1 MKRGRRLENLGLS
14 AAENDQ
20 LLRWTRRP
28 KVAQALAQRAQIVLL
43 CAAGTANDD
52 VARQLDVTPQTVGKW
67 RRRFLRQRLD
77 GLLDAPR
84 SGAPRRI
91 SDDLVDRIVTMT
103 LQDPPDGRLHW
114 SSRAMA
120 RACGVSQTAVVRIWR
135 STGLQPH
142 VERYF
147 RLSDEPPARHGAHEV
162 VGVFLDPPT
171 QALALSA
178 GPSRPDGAARPEAA
192 ETVFAALDAM
202 ADDRSGGR
210 PPAPANGV
218 QLLRFLHGVYSTVPS
233 DDDLVLLMNAPG
245 LPNTPALRSWL
256 VRRPRAQ
263 IHFAPNSES
272 WVAQARHCLAPL
284 IGDAPQARAPGAGG
298 IGSDATGSATAPGLL
313 PWVWIR
319 RY

>member
-1 MKRGRRLENLGLS
+1 M
-14 AAENDQ
+14 
-20 LLRWTRRP
+20 LRWSRRP
-28 KVAQALAQRAQIVLL
+28 KVAQALALRAQIVLL
-43 CAAGTANDD
+43 CAVGAANDE

-84 SGAPRRI
+84 SGAPRKI

-114 SSRAMA
+114 SSRTMA
-120 RACGVSQTAVVRIWR
+120 RTCGVSQTAVVRIWR
-135 STGLQPH
+135 GAGLQPH

-147 RLSDEPPARHGAHEV
+147 RLSDQPPSRHEAGDL

-178 GPSRPDGAARPEAA
+178 GPSRPDSALPAEAA
-192 ETVFAALDAM
+192 ETVFAALDAV
-202 ADDRSGGR
+202 AGERSDGQ
-210 PPAPANGV
+210 PPPPANGV
-218 QLLRFLHGVYSTVPS
+218 QLLRFLHGVYSMAPS
-233 DDDLVLLMNAPG
+233 DDIVLLMNAPG

-256 VRRPRAQ
+256 VRQPRAQ

-284 IGDAPQARAPGAGG
+284 VGNASGARPPGAGG
-298 IGSDATGSATAPGLL
+298 VGSDATGSTVARGIL

-319 RY
+319 PFREP